1 MIQDKFSMEQQD
13 NIFYAKRNIVDSI
26 YSQSKLEGIAVTFP
40 DTQEIYEGRSV
51 AGLSVEDI
59 VKVNNLKHGWEF
71 LFDTVDYPLDLR
83 YVQSIKQR
91 NWCRNRNKCWG
102 FEKFRCQ
109 YWWNILEARDSNL

>member
-59 VKVNNLKHGWEF
+59 VKVNNLTRINRKSYFYF
-71 LFDTVDYPLDLR
+71 LLLVLF
-83 YVQSIKQR
+83 
-91 NWCRNRNKCWG
+91 
-102 FEKFRCQ
+102 
-109 YWWNILEARDSNL
+109 